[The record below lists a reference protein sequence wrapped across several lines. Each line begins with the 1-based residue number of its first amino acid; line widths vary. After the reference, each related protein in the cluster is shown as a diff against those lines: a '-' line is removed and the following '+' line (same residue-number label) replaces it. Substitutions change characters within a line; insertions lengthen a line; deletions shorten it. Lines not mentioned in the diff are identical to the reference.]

1 MKRAIASTA
10 TSPVPPTL
18 SPGEIARCVGLS
30 RRSVLAELRAAG
42 VVDKEGSRYRI
53 SRSRLRERKPDYYES
68 VFRWFDEQSTAATD
82 RSRQ

>member
-30 RRSVLAELRAAG
+30 KFSVMTELRSAG
-42 VVDKEGSRYRI
+42 LLDKVGCRYRV
-53 SRSRLRERKPDYYES
+53 SRSRLRERLPDYYEC
-68 VFRWFDEQSTAATD
+68 VFRWFDEQ
-82 RSRQ
+82 